1 MRHGGYT
8 MRHLFLLSA
17 ALLLASCTTVTVTP
31 QPVPLEVTVQEADGL
46 SRAERNAKPHAVQL
60 GDNYCS
66 ATKVGKNVI
75 LTATHC
81 LAPEY
86 EPVLVIDGKQT
97 RVMQYIDDGN
107 DHTLVVVRDTY
118 DSYAKIGERP
128 EVGSSVFLWGNSL
141 LDERLQRGYISI
153 YTGTDREFEWNGTLD
168 WMVID
173 IMFAGGDSGGGLF
186 DSKGRLVGVVTGT
199 ISWDDRGDGAAG
211 RLGVALPFAFK
222 LEEIRGLV
230 DNPAPLLGD

>member
-1 MRHGGYT
+1 
-8 MRHLFLLSA
+8 MRHLFLLSAA
-17 ALLLASCTTVTVTP
+17 ALLLASCTTVNVATHPTP
-31 QPVPLEVTVQEADGL
+31 VELTMQADGL
-46 SRAERNAKPHAVQL
+46 TRAERNAKPHAVQL
-60 GDNYCS
+60 GDNNCS
-66 ATKVGKNVI
+66 ATKVAENVL

-86 EPVLVIDGKQT
+86 EPVLVVDGKQT
-97 RVMQYIDDGN
+97 RVVQYIDDGN
-107 DHTLVVVRDTY
+107 DHTLVVVRDKY
-118 DSYAKIGERP
+118 DDYAKIGNRP
-128 EVGSSVFLWGNSL
+128 EVGGSVFLWGNSL
-141 LDERLQRGYISI
+141 LDERLQRGYVSI
-153 YTGTDREFEWNGTLD
+153 YTGTDREFEWNGVLD

-222 LEEIRGLV
+222 ADEVRGLV
-230 DNPAPLLGD
+230 DNPAPLIKD